1 MTPKDCPGLNA
12 GMHPQSRGSHLPS
25 PGSQLVGAAASLA
38 PDPPPQSTELMMALA
53 APTTSSSDEGLQR
66 VVWVPRC

>member
-12 GMHPQSRGSHLPS
+12 GMHRQSRGSCLPS

-38 PDPPPQSTELMMALA
+38 HNSPPQSTGLMMALA
-53 APTTSSSDEGLQR
+53 APTTSSSDEGLQC